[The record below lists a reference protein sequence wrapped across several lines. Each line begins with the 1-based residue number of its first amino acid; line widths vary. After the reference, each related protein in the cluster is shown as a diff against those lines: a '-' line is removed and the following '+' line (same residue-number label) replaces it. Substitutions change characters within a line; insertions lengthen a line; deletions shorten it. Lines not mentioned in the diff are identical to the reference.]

1 MLALLRHT
9 DIVLNVKATL
19 LTERHAM
26 ATARMYE
33 YDEEGN
39 VILPD
44 CWQTLYDA
52 LVAGVDRIVL
62 YGPPG
67 TGKTYAGLTMGDT
80 SAGAFRLVCTE
91 DMTNGDVTGSFM
103 PNSDG
108 SFSWVAGAALK
119 AWDGDG
125 IRGGRLIADEID
137 KAGGDVAATLLA
149 MLDGEDSASWEHP
162 ETGRIHRPKAGFSA
176 IMTTNIENMEELPPA
191 LLDRFPVRVRIDQP
205 HPNAVNLLSSD
216 LRPMAVQNADA
227 GDRRISLRTLMAFDK
242 IRKVHGDDRAA
253 TIVFGRRAQDI
264 LDAMKVEAV

>member
-1 MLALLRHT
+1 
-9 DIVLNVKATL
+9 
-19 LTERHAM
+19 M
-26 ATARMYE
+26 ATTRMYE

-52 LVAGVDRIVL
+52 LVAGIDRIVL

-67 TGKTYAGLTMGDT
+67 TGKTFAGLTMGDT

-125 IRGGRLIADEID
+125 TRGGRLIADEID

-162 ETGRIHRPKAGFSA
+162 ETGRIHRPKPGFSA
-176 IMTTNIENMEELPPA
+176 VMTTNIENMEELPPA

-205 HPNAVNLLSSD
+205 HPNAVELLSRD

-242 IRKVHGDDRAA
+242 IRKIHGDERAA